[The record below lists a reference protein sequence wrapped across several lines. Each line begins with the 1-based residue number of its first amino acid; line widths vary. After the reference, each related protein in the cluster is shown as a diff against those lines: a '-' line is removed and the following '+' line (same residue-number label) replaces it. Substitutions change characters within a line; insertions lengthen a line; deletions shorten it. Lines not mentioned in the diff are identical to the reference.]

1 VLNGFGWVRGWV
13 WKGGKFDFVCNR
25 KIPEGLKHSGIETY
39 GLCRL
44 NQHDHVLPE
53 RNVRRR
59 RAGRLF
65 GLAVVFDEYICFTS
79 NFTLSR
85 LHLVQRICQSIA
97 TRSCGENRHLFQTG
111 GFVKAKQN
119 IHVLNRLSRCTLH
132 EVVDCADCNQSMVAL
147 VYCHSDVAEV

>member
-1 VLNGFGWVRGWV
+1 LLIVDDDAFT
-13 WKGGKFDFVCNR
+13 DFPLAVMSR
-25 KIPEGLKHSGIETY
+25 PDPREQIKIPEGLKHSGIETY

-65 GLAVVFDEYICFTS
+65 GLAVVFDEYICFAS

-85 LHLVQRICQSIA
+85 LHLV
-97 TRSCGENRHLFQTG
+97 E
-111 GFVKAKQN
+111 
-119 IHVLNRLSRCTLH
+119 
-132 EVVDCADCNQSMVAL
+132 
-147 VYCHSDVAEV
+147 